1 MNPIQILFFFPNET
15 CKNVVLDIKFWPW
28 RHTVTLGFVPQE
40 NPRTELLTF
49 EPFKKKKTKKTCWLV
64 KVKILFGIKWFKLE
78 LFRISAPAASQMVL
92 INGLCIHLHWQLS
105 TLANNPGNTQLSLL
119 VTGSN
124 DSGESYMR
132 RRHVSPHA
140 ACALLPPDHRGVS
153 GFQSCKWLVPGI
165 RSVWTGAG
173 GGRKGTSSES

>member
-1 MNPIQILFFFPNET
+1 MSCSTSSSGHGVTPLRSVSFPRKIPERSS
-15 CKNVVLDIKFWPW
+15 W
-28 RHTVTLGFVPQE
+28 
-40 NPRTELLTF
+40 LLSLSR
-49 EPFKKKKTKKTCWLV
+49 KKTKKTCWLV

-165 RSVWTGAG
+165 QSVWTGAGGG